1 MDKFEDYDVLYGYSS
16 ATGVQTEIP
25 NTLEDVANYIVREG
39 LTGDVLITTP
49 LDTPVLNTMGFFID
63 QCVDSEYMEA
73 LRPVLIEKQ
82 SNLKKMSRRIRRKNL
97 TMTNSRKCDTRSKTW
112 IPTIPLKNTA

>member
-49 LDTPVLNTMGFFID
+49 LDTPVLNTMGFF
-63 QCVDSEYMEA
+63 V
-73 LRPVLIEKQ
+73 
-82 SNLKKMSRRIRRKNL
+82 SRRIRRKNL
-97 TMTNSRKCDTRSKTW
+97 MMRNSRKYDTRSKTC
-112 IPTIPLKNTA
+112 ILTIPLKNTE

>member
-1 MDKFEDYDVLYGYSS
+1 MMSHCLKGDFTMDKFEDYDVLYGYSS

-49 LDTPVLNTMGFFID
+49 LDTPVLNTMGFFVD
-63 QCVDSEYMEA
+63 QCADSEYMEA

-82 SNLKKMSRRIRRKNL
+82 SNL
-97 TMTNSRKCDTRSKTW
+97 DQF
-112 IPTIPLKNTA
+112 LKEDEQEDSPEEPDDEEQPEI